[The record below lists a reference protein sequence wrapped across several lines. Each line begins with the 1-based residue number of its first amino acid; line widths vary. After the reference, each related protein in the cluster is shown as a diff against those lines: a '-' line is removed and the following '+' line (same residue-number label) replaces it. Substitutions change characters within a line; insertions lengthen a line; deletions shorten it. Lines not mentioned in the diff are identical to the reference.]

1 MTTASSPRRASAA
14 SPRRAARAS
23 TPLLPP
29 LPAAARPAWSIATDA
44 GVVLLLAI
52 VSVLTLGPAFGGVG
66 YLVAGIGGAV
76 LGILIGA
83 AGWRLSWNLLIVAAA
98 TVVVYLLFGGPL
110 AAPGTTI
117 LGVVP
122 TLDTLRTLV
131 LGIVFS
137 WKDALTLV
145 VPVGQFDGTLVVP
158 FLSALVAT
166 VLATSFA
173 LRLKHAGWALLP
185 LTLLFVLGIAF
196 GTREAAFPVV
206 LGLAFAGIALVWTA
220 WRRQESRA
228 RASRGTDLGG
238 GSSLDPATAKAL
250 RTTRLAA
257 GAGLVVG
264 ALVVG
269 AVTGGLLVPAS
280 AREVL
285 RDNVVPPL
293 DLHDYAS
300 PLVGFRS
307 YVRDFKDESLFTVKG
322 LPTDARIR
330 LATLDSY
337 DGIVYDVAGDGTEGS
352 GTFTR
357 VSSEIAN
364 DVAGEPVSVD
374 IGVTGLTGVWMPDLG
389 YLDGLRFTGD
399 RADSLEG
406 ALHYNAATGVALDTL
421 GVRDGDSYT
430 VDAVLPPTFT
440 DEQLAS
446 RSIDSVALPRASGV
460 PDVVS
465 SLASEYVGDADT
477 PIEEVRNLAAN
488 LSQNG
493 FFSHGLEG
501 EAVSRAG
508 HGAERIASMLAA
520 EQMVGDDEQYSVAM
534 ALMVR
539 SLGMP
544 ARVVMGFHPDEY
556 AGPDATQEITGDD
569 LHAWVEVPF
578 EGAGWVAFD
587 PTPPEDQVPLEEAPK
602 PKSDPKAQVL
612 QPPPPPQAPA
622 ELPPDIRTEDTEQ
635 EDAEKDGFDFLPV
648 ALAVGGGLLLLILIL
663 GPLLAIA
670 LLKLRRRKRRRL
682 APRPAD
688 RVSGGWDEIVDR
700 AGDLGTPVPAGVT
713 RRDGARVLATAYPS
727 APVLDVATKAD
738 SSVFGPGEPAD
749 DEVERYWTE
758 VDAVVSTMA
767 ASVSWWT
774 RFKARW
780 SVRSLLRGRKA
791 PGTARAGDAAS
802 GPGRAAA
809 AEPDVTPAAGRGR
822 TVDTGPADRATTPGG
837 DTP

>member
-1 MTTASSPRRASAA
+1 MTTTPPSAGG
-14 SPRRAARAS
+14 RRAARAS

-29 LPAAARPAWSIATDA
+29 LPKNARPVWALATDA
-44 GVVLLLAI
+44 GVVLVLSLL
-52 VSVLTLGPAFGGVG
+52 SLLTLGPAFGGVG
-66 YLVAGIGGAV
+66 YLVAGLGGAV
-76 LGILIGA
+76 LGTLIGFS
-83 AGWRLSWNLLIVAAA
+83 GWRLGWNIVIVAAV
-98 TVVVYLLFGGPL
+98 TILVYLLFGGPL
-110 AAPGTTI
+110 AAPGTT
-117 LGVVP
+117 LFGVIP
-122 TLDTLRTLV
+122 TLDTVRTIV

-173 LRLKHAGWALLP
+173 LRLKHSSWALLP
-185 LTLLFVLGIAF
+185 LTALFVVGIAF

-206 LGLAFAGIALVWTA
+206 QGLLFAGIALAWAA
-220 WRRQESRA
+220 WRRQDARA
-228 RASRGTDLGG
+228 RASRGTNLGG
-238 GSSLDPATAKAL
+238 GSSLDSETAKKL
-250 RTTRLAA
+250 RTTRLATA
-257 GAGLVVG
+257 AGLVVG
-264 ALVVG
+264 ALAVG

-285 RDNVVPPL
+285 RDAVVPPL
-293 DLHDYAS
+293 DLRDYPS

-322 LPTDARIR
+322 LPDDARIR
-330 LATLDSY
+330 LATMDSY

-364 DVAGEPVSVD
+364 DVPGDPATLDVS
-374 IGVTGLTGVWMPDLG
+374 VTGLDGVWLPDVG
-389 YLDGLRFTGD
+389 YLDGFRFTGD
-399 RADSLEG
+399 RADQLEG
-406 ALHYNAATGVALDTL
+406 ALHYNAATGVALDTQ
-421 GVRDGDSYT
+421 GVTDGDTYSID
-430 VDAVLPPTFT
+430 VVIPEKLK

-446 RSIDSVALPRASGV
+446 RSIDQVALPRATGV

-465 SLASEYVGDADT
+465 SLAAEYVGDADT
-477 PIEEVRNLAAN
+477 PIEEVRNVAN
-488 LSQNG
+488 GLSQNG

-508 HGAERIASMLAA
+508 HGAERIASMLTA

-544 ARVVMGFHPDEY
+544 ARVVMGFYPKDY
-556 AGPDATQEITGDD
+556 AGSDSVQDITGDD

-587 PTPPEDQVPLEEAPK
+587 PTPPEDQVPLQEAPK

-635 EDAEKDGFDFLPV
+635 EDADKDGFDFLPI
-648 ALAVGGGLLLLILIL
+648 AIAAGGVLGLLVLIF
-663 GPLLAIA
+663 GPLLTIV
-670 LLKLRRRKRRRL
+670 LLKLRRRKQRRL
-682 APRPAD
+682 AERPAD

-700 AGDLGTPVPAGVT
+700 AGDLGTPVPTGAT
-713 RRDGARVLATAYPS
+713 RRDSALVLASAYPS
-727 APVLDVATKAD
+727 APVLEVATTAD
-738 SSVFGPGEPAD
+738 TKVFGPGDPAPE
-749 DEVERYWTE
+749 EVEQYWTE
-758 VDAVVSTMA
+758 VDAVVSSMA
-767 ASVSWWT
+767 ASASWWA
-774 RFKARW
+774 RVKAAW
-780 SVRSLLRGRKA
+780 SVRSFFRR
-791 PGTARAGDAAS
+791 
-802 GPGRAAA
+802 
-809 AEPDVTPAAGRGR
+809 
-822 TVDTGPADRATTPGG
+822 DRAPKRGG
-837 DTP
+837 TLR